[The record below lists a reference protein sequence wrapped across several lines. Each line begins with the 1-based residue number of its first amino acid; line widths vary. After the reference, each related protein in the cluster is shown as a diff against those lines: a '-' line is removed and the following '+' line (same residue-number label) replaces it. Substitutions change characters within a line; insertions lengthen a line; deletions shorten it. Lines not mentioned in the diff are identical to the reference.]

1 MYDIKVIF
9 LISILTAVFLYFMVS
24 KNYLVAKPVHEQGLR
39 NGEYSAVFQTGLVT
53 ENDNIT
59 GYFGDTSLYSSRKVN
74 YVNPKDTSIIE
85 PKSELLDI
93 NPVHYLSTP
102 KFPDMVK
109 SMEEKPPLP
118 VASDIKI

>member
-1 MYDIKVIF
+1 MYDIKVMF
-9 LISILTAVFLYFMVS
+9 LIAILTAVFLYFMIS

-39 NGEYSAVFQTGLVT
+39 NGEYSAVFKTGLVK

-59 GYFGDTSLYSSRKVN
+59 GHFEDTSLYSSRKVN
-74 YVNPKDTSIIE
+74 YVNPMDTSIIE

-102 KFPDMVK
+102 GFPDMKK

-118 VASDIKI
+118 VASAIKI